1 MGVALLLLSGLP
13 LTSCVSIGAKTSSR
27 TEVAGSDGQGTCLLV
42 VGSVNLDTTL
52 EVGRLPL
59 KGENIVATG
68 ANAATALGGKGANQA
83 IAAARLNDGAA
94 TGSGSVEF
102 ICQFGN
108 DAHAERLE
116 RTLASSGV
124 GLSACGHCDESGS
137 GQGLVFLEPDG
148 GVSAVVLGGSNQAG
162 WSDAFAHS
170 LRARVMSAS
179 ALLLQR
185 EIPEAVNEIL
195 ARLAHEAGVPV
206 IQDIGGEERPISDAM
221 LALVTYLC
229 PNETELA
236 RLTSMPADTKEEVL
250 AAAKSLQARGA
261 TNVLVTRG
269 EHGSLLLTPDGEVI
283 EQQALDVPG
292 GRVVDSTGAGD
303 AYRAA
308 FAIGLVE
315 GRELPECLRC
325 GAAAGAIAVSRLG
338 AEPSLPTRGECEA
351 LLEGKPLP
359 PRDPTADATAALGG
373 RGNPPAPKHG
383 TFDEDAWTASEERG
397 VCPLMFGSRLNSM
410 RDRPDLWDGETNPL
424 GLVARQGT
432 VKGLDLVDFNYP
444 QHLKGVEPV
453 EARSALESAGL
464 KAGAICMRY
473 EKEHQLG
480 AFTHPDEALRRK
492 AIELTIEGGR
502 YAQQLGANEL
512 VIWSAFDG
520 YDYHHQVNYDVLWDR
535 VVSAFR
541 EVCDALPD
549 VRVSLEFKPTDE
561 NTRFFAVPSTGAAML
576 LAQEIDRPN
585 FGLTLDIGHMLMAG
599 ENPAQS
605 VALVGRAGKLFGVQ
619 LNDGHSKLGAEDGLM
634 FGSVHPH
641 LALEFIRWL
650 QKVRFDGHIYFDT
663 FPRNE
668 DPVRE
673 AEYNIRRVKALW
685 AQAAQLTKA
694 GIDAVSAKHDA
705 LGALE
710 LFEKLEAQTALETAV

>member
-1 MGVALLLLSGLP
+1 
-13 LTSCVSIGAKTSSR
+13 
-27 TEVAGSDGQGTCLLV
+27 
-42 VGSVNLDTTL
+42 
-52 EVGRLPL
+52 
-59 KGENIVATG
+59 
-68 ANAATALGGKGANQA
+68 
-83 IAAARLNDGAA
+83 
-94 TGSGSVEF
+94 
-102 ICQFGN
+102 
-108 DAHAERLE
+108 
-116 RTLASSGV
+116 
-124 GLSACGHCDESGS
+124 
-137 GQGLVFLEPDG
+137 
-148 GVSAVVLGGSNQAG
+148 
-162 WSDAFAHS
+162 
-170 LRARVMSAS
+170 
-179 ALLLQR
+179 
-185 EIPEAVNEIL
+185 
-195 ARLAHEAGVPV
+195 
-206 IQDIGGEERPISDAM
+206 
-221 LALVTYLC
+221 
-229 PNETELA
+229 
-236 RLTSMPADTKEEVL
+236 MPASTKEEVL

-269 EHGSLLLTPDGEVI
+269 AHGSLLLTSDGEVI

-315 GRELPECLRC
+315 GRKLPECLRF
-325 GAAAGAIAVSRLG
+325 ATAAGAIAVSRLG

-359 PRDPTADATAALGG
+359 PRKPTADATAASVAGATAAVATTDGATASSDAREG
-373 RGNPPAPKHG
+373 RGKPPAPKHG

-397 VCPLMFGSRLNSM
+397 VCPLRFGSRLNSM
-410 RDRPDLWDGETNPL
+410 RDRPDLWDGETNTL

-444 QHLKGVEPV
+444 QHLKGVDPA
-453 EARSALESAGL
+453 EARGALESAGL
-464 KAGAICMRY
+464 QAGAICMRY

-480 AFTHPDEALRRK
+480 AFTHPDEALRRR

-512 VIWSAFDG
+512 VVWSAFDG
-520 YDYHHQVNYDVLWDR
+520 YDYHHQVAYDVLWER

-541 EVCDALPD
+541 QVCDALPD

-561 NTRFFAVPSTGAAML
+561 NTRFFAVPSTGAALL
-576 LAQEIDRPN
+576 LAHEIDRPN

-634 FGSVHPH
+634 FGSVHGH

-685 AQAAQLTKA
+685 AQAARLTKA
-694 GIDAVSAKHDA
+694 GIDALSAKHDA

-710 LFEKLEAQTALETAV
+710 LFEKLEAPTVVASSVRPVRVVKQ